1 MLANLARA
9 PWFWLK
15 TAVLALL
22 LVALWFGIQTWASAI
37 QTRIFEQSFSV
48 LAGKVPVPVKL
59 DVEGRHVRLYSTAK
73 PAVLEAFKPLLAQ
86 VPGAREAKIVSL
98 DAEAFEALPAILLPG
113 QRSSASQSGQAEDG
127 TDAGEQPLLETP
139 YAYEFLVAPS
149 GMHRIGYMPINR
161 DLSPDDPAIALFY
174 GVERVAR
181 ERSDMLISG
190 GFVVRDTVVSV
201 IGQAKSP
208 EAQAAFLEH
217 FAEDLPEQAK
227 VGAVILN
234 ATGERMLRKF
244 SAADFELSDADKEAI
259 IGKPAT
265 IKPLRIEKDGT
276 RLTLSGSL
284 ANVAQRREL
293 EDLIPAA
300 DLTPVVITTQT
311 QTLPGFMVQVAQRR
325 SLLTAISRLTI
336 SQERGIPTFE
346 GRYTSQEEY
355 ARVLQATQPDDG
367 ISIKVYQGR
376 LVASG
381 QVRDDDE
388 RQVLAALYAP
398 ESYPDAQISVRVTP
412 EASSNQRAVSHLQ
425 ALEPQL
431 RQLNAYSAFATDRGV
446 ELSLFPRGE
455 EQASVAKA
463 LFRHPSVLGPEPTF
477 RFSSSGDNAEVLDSS
492 YAPIYYQSARIQQST
507 IATPAQYE
515 ALLKLA
521 GIALTDVERE
531 TLLHPVASP
540 LAEGARTAPAVTA
553 LRLSKQDDALSI
565 TGSVRSDDAWAAL
578 ALLFPQA
585 DLSELQVDM
594 ASPTPDGAVTQLW
607 MRRAQI
613 AQMARVEVSLIDGVL
628 TFEGAFSS
636 DRERAAILAAV
647 EPRSGVRLTRLAAGL
662 TIDGQLRDAGDQE
675 RLLAL
680 FKDAELQ
687 LEINDI
693 ADAGSPAVDHLAAL
707 SGGLAQIQAY
717 SAYASDQG
725 VELTLFPKGEEQR
738 AVARNLMSQDAVVG
752 SKPTFRFEPLA
763 RSEAVE
769 PAQGGEGSEGVA
781 RDDQPA
787 APVGNVAANMPSS
800 GKAKRKALASIF
812 SFAPSSQGCEQRFVQ
827 ALSEEIIKFPT
838 GGAEIDASSEA
849 FLQRLARLARICLEG
864 TGWHLRVEGHTDAQ
878 GEDQANQ
885 LLSERRAEAVRAF
898 LVDLGVD
905 GERVYAV
912 GMGESQPV
920 ADNQTAQGRQENRR
934 IEFKIED

>member
-1 MLANLARA
+1 MVAKPLRPLG
-9 PWFWLK
+9 FWLR
-15 TAVLALL
+15 AAALALA
-22 LVALWFGIQTWASAI
+22 LVGLWFGLQSWATAI
-37 QTRIFEQSFSV
+37 QNRIFDQSYRV
-48 LAGKVPVPVKL
+48 LAGKVGVPVKL
-59 DVEGRHVRLYSTAK
+59 SVDGRHVNLYTTAT
-73 PAVLEAFKPLLAQ
+73 PAVLEAFKPLLFQ
-86 VPGAREAKIVSL
+86 VPGAREAKIISL
-98 DAEAFEALPAILLPG
+98 VTADFEALEARLLPG
-113 QRSSASQSGQAEDG
+113 QRSSASPNEPTGARTNTQDGQASE
-127 TDAGEQPLLETP
+127 PVLEAP

-174 GVERVAR
+174 GVEQVAR
-181 ERSDMLISG
+181 DRAALLTSG
-190 GFVVRDTVVSV
+190 SFVVRDTVVSV
-201 IGQAKSP
+201 LGQAKSP
-208 EAQAAFLEH
+208 EAQAAFLAQ
-217 FAEDLPEQAK
+217 FAEELPEQAK
-227 VGAVILN
+227 VGAVVLN

-244 SAADFELSDADKEAI
+244 AAADFELSDADKEAI

-265 IKPLRIEKDGT
+265 IKPLRIEKNGT
-276 RLTLSGSL
+276 RLTLSGSV

-293 EDLIPAA
+293 EDLMPAA

-346 GRYTSQEEY
+346 GRYTSQQEY

-376 LVASG
+376 VVASG
-381 QVRDDDE
+381 QVRDEDE
-388 RQVLAALYAP
+388 LQVLATLFADDV
-398 ESYPDAQISVRVTP
+398 YPDIQNTVRVTP

-431 RQLNAYSAFATDRGV
+431 RKLDAYSAFATDRGV
-446 ELSLFPRGE
+446 ELSLFPRGK
-455 EQASVAKA
+455 EQAAVAKA

-521 GIALTDVERE
+521 GIALTEAERE
-531 TLLHPVASP
+531 ALLTPEAKKASLQP
-540 LAEGARTAPAVTA
+540 NLPALSA
-553 LRLSKQDDALSI
+553 LRLSKQDEALSL
-565 TGSVRSDDAWAAL
+565 TGSVASDDAWTAL
-578 ALLFPQA
+578 ALIFPQA
-585 DLSELQVDM
+585 DLSALVVDA

-607 MRRAQI
+607 MRRKQI
-613 AQMARVEVSLIDGVL
+613 AQMARVEVSLVDGVL
-628 TFEGAFSS
+628 TFEGAFAS

-647 EPRSGVRLTRLAAGL
+647 EPRAGVRLTRLAAGL

-680 FKDAELQ
+680 FKEAELQ
-687 LEINDI
+687 LEINDQ
-693 ADAGSPAVDHLAAL
+693 ADAGSLAVDQLAAL
-707 SGGLAQIQAY
+707 SGGLSQIQAY

-725 VELTLFPKGEEQR
+725 VELTLFPKGVEQR
-738 AVARNLMSQDAVVG
+738 ALAARLMAQEAVVG

-763 RSEAVE
+763 RSNAASGEAGGASQDGE
-769 PAQGGEGSEGVA
+769 ARAAQT
-781 RDDQPA
+781 
-787 APVGNVAANMPSS
+787 GNVAVGMPSTGS
-800 GKAKRKALASIF
+800 AKREALASIF

-827 ALSEEIIKFPT
+827 ALSEEVIKFPT
-838 GGAEIDASSEA
+838 GGAEIDASSAA

-864 TGWHLRVEGHTDAQ
+864 TGWHLRVEGHTDSQ
-878 GEDQANQ
+878 GEDKANQ
-885 LLSERRAEAVRAF
+885 MLSERRAEAVRAY
-898 LVDLGVD
+898 LLDLGVD
-905 GERVYAV
+905 GERVRAI
-912 GMGESQPV
+912 GLGESQPV
-920 ADNQTAQGRQENRR
+920 ADNETSEGRQENRR